1 MRTHVRARCPHTWW
15 LAVSA
20 RTGLTRAR
28 PGSKLRVTLPAPRAG
43 ISPARWCLSV
53 GGTHV
58 DDITWETGSFGDSSL
73 TV

>member
-1 MRTHVRARCPHTWW
+1 MCAHTCVRGVHTRGGLRLARA
-15 LAVSA
+15 LAS
-20 RTGLTRAR
+20 RAR

-43 ISPARWCLSV
+43 ISPARWCLTV